1 MKKILIVDDEHLIR
15 YSLSAM
21 LSDSRTEVDVAANG
35 TEALAAVNEDFYDI
49 CFLDIHLPDT
59 NGLDI
64 MDTMRRTSPATKI
77 IIMTGSE
84 VNGAAMER
92 IRSGAYLFVTKPFD
106 LCKLKVIVEQ
116 VAEESENVYRDYES
130 FVNWLAADR
139 RQSERK
145 AVMEAITYSVSIGEK
160 PEGQHYK
167 ADVINISD
175 TGMCIST
182 DCRLEPGRVVKV
194 DHGKMDI
201 TGVVRWSNPTEQES
215 LYRAGIQFL

>member
-21 LSDSRTEVDVAANG
+21 LGDSRTEADVAANG
-35 TEALAAVNEDFYDI
+35 TEALAAVSEDFYDI
-49 CFLDIHLPDT
+49 CFLDIHLPDM

-64 MDTMRRTSPATKI
+64 MDAMRRTSPATKI

-106 LCKLKVIVEQ
+106 LCKLKVIVDQ

-145 AVMEAITYSVSIGEK
+145 AVIKVITYSVSIGEK
-160 PEGQHYK
+160 PESEHYK

-215 LYRAGIQFL
+215 LYHAGIQFL